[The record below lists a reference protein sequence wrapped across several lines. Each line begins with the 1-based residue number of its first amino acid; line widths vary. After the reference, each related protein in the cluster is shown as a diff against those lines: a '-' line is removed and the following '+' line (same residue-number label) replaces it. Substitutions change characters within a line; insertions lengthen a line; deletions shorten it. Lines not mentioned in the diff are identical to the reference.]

1 MGDFTHE
8 PYCDYG
14 APDCTSYHY
23 FKITDI
29 IKHEEYR
36 KDKNKILHNDIALL
50 RLDSRIQF
58 NNKMQPVCLPNVHAK
73 EPDGNTT
80 LTVVG
85 WGSTSVD
92 RDRIAKRGVGIKVLT
107 NSTICE
113 YLDDGRLCAAVL
125 PSKRNVPRTTCDGD
139 SGGPLMQEW
148 QKRRMVIEGIVS
160 FLQGG
165 SCLSNFFPTHY
176 TRVRHYMNWL
186 EEHMCMGDDCLTS
199 TSIAERKFP
208 TDCGVMSTLNGQ
220 TVPHQEYSWLATLM
234 YEKEGYQ
241 FCVGSVINSRYVLT
255 AASCVDRGWINKSG
269 DM

>member
-8 PYCDYG
+8 DCCDYG
-14 APDCTSYHY
+14 APNCTSYHY

-29 IKHEEYR
+29 IKHKEYR

-58 NNKMQPVCLPNVHAK
+58 NNKMQPVCLPNVNVK
-73 EPDGNTT
+73 EPDNKTT

-85 WGSTSVD
+85 WGTTSINT
-92 RDRIAKRGVGIKVLT
+92 DRIAKRSVGIKLQT
-107 NSTICE
+107 DGCE
-113 YLDDGRLCAAVL
+113 YSDDSRLCAAVL
-125 PSKRNVPRTTCDGD
+125 PSKGTVAKTTCDGD
-139 SGGPLMQEW
+139 CGGPLMQEW
-148 QKRRMVIEGIVS
+148 QIRRMVIEGIVS

-165 SCLSNFFPTHY
+165 SCLTKFFPTHY

-186 EEHMCMGDDCLTS
+186 EENMCMGDDCPTS

-208 TDCGVMSTLNGQ
+208 TDCGSMSTLYGK
-220 TVPHQEYSWLATLM
+220 TVQHQEYSWLATLM

-255 AASCVDRGWINKSG
+255 AASCVDQGWINKSG
-269 DM
+269 DL